1 MYKYIYILLDV
12 LVISMATGIF
22 FSTQP
27 VAYVSKSF
35 NMEDYL
41 EFPLL
46 DTKVFQFAQ
55 DKDNLL
61 RQVNC

>member
-1 MYKYIYILLDV
+1 
-12 LVISMATGIF
+12 MATGIF

-27 VAYVSKSF
+27 VAYVSKSV

-61 RQVNC
+61 RQVYC